1 MKELEIEYTKQ
12 ISLETPD
19 LWSRIEAGI
28 DEYEVKRK
36 QNEVVSE
43 TEVKE
48 EKTDTI
54 KIQKRN
60 RTIIYLRN
68 TVMAAAALLL
78 AVGVFKMV
86 GGVKNTTMD
95 AATDNSISYSAEAPA
110 QADASAANEETA
122 QESAYEEEAEYEE
135 EAAYE
140 AVDDTAGVDRGDSKK
155 TFTAA
160 PAGSEGNTQIITDQD
175 ILQQN
180 IALSQIMDCDV
191 ETAAGVIETL
201 KEAGFKKPYAFET
214 ETNEPVQ
221 SNETTKAEA
230 ASEDTVKIYFKDL
243 TDDTLYYMIC
253 TVRAD
258 KSIQVS
264 AVYRADNDELVYELK
279 K

>member
-110 QADASAANEETA
+110 QADTAPAYEETA
-122 QESAYEEEAEYEE
+122 QEAECEE
-135 EAAYE
+135 EAAFE
-140 AVDDTAGVDRGDSKK
+140 VADDTADGYRSDSKE

-160 PAGSEGNTQIITDQD
+160 PAESAGNSFIVTEPDTLKQSIS
-175 ILQQN
+175 L
-180 IALSQIMDCDV
+180 AQIMDCDV
-191 ETAAGVIETL
+191 TIATGMIETL
-201 KEAGFKKPYAFET
+201 NDAGIKEPYCFEANNT
-214 ETNEPVQ
+214 E
-221 SNETTKAEA
+221 ETREFNNKSKAEG
-230 ASEDTVKIYFKDL
+230 ASEKAVKIFFKDM

-253 TVRAD
+253 TKGSD
-258 KSIQVS
+258 TGIEIK
-264 AVYRADNDELVYELK
+264 AVYRADTDELIYELK
-279 K
+279 KE

>member
-54 KIQKRN
+54 KVQKRN

-110 QADASAANEETA
+110 QADTA
-122 QESAYEEEAEYEE
+122 PAYEETVQEAECEE
-135 EAAYE
+135 EAAFE
-140 AVDDTAGVDRGDSKK
+140 AADDTSDGYRSDSKK

-160 PAGSEGNTQIITDQD
+160 PAESAGDSFIVTEPDTLKQSIS
-175 ILQQN
+175 L
-180 IALSQIMDCDV
+180 AQIMASGTLFSSMSFCI
-191 ETAAGVIETL
+191 AAL
-201 KEAGFKKPYAFET
+201 AGLAQNSP
-214 ETNEPVQ
+214 
-221 SNETTKAEA
+221 
-230 ASEDTVKIYFKDL
+230 
-243 TDDTLYYMIC
+243 
-253 TVRAD
+253 
-258 KSIQVS
+258 
-264 AVYRADNDELVYELK
+264 
-279 K
+279 